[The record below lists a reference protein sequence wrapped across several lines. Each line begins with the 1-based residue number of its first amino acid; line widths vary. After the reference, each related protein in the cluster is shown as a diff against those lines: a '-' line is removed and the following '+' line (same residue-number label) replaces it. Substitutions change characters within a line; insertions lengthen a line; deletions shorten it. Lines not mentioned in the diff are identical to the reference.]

1 MELILLKVI
10 KVENAW
16 FVTIVFLIM
25 DLNFKIVYVMI
36 WQCCLY
42 ISDIANITVKNDY
55 CYIMYSI
62 DKSEAIHLL
71 KNSFLENHEYL

>member
-1 MELILLKVI
+1 MICHYCFFNHGFKFQDRVCH
-10 KVENAW
+10 
-16 FVTIVFLIM
+16 
-25 DLNFKIVYVMI
+25 DLTML
-36 WQCCLY
+36 CLY